1 MNKVLCGDKTL
12 TIRIKRTHKMRR
24 GSRWLS
30 KYLRVY
36 NFRFQLDIVLASVL
50 TVSASAVAN
59 RSDFSQFK
67 GKAYEVVKNAPSAK
81 GWELLPKQEDEIF
94 FCK

>member
-1 MNKVLCGDKTL
+1 
-12 TIRIKRTHKMRR
+12 MRR